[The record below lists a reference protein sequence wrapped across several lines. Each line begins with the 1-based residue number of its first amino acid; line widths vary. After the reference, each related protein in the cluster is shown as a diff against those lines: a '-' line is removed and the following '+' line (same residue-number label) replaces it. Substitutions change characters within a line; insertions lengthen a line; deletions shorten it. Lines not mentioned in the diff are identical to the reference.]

1 LKRRVLRVHHLR
13 EGGFGWRWCD
23 LCCWCRRSYVVDVLI
38 NQYTFAYFTGKSQLC
53 RGAMISSE
61 LKQGL
66 NRWIPSVKQEITLK
80 VVNA

>member
-38 NQYTFAYFTGKSQLC
+38 TLDLPVHAWVCDYC
-53 RGAMISSE
+53 
-61 LKQGL
+61 
-66 NRWIPSVKQEITLK
+66 SVYLDVVVIIEI
-80 VVNA
+80 

>member
-38 NQYTFAYFTGKSQLC
+38 TSRIAGIVRL
-53 RGAMISSE
+53 
-61 LKQGL
+61 
-66 NRWIPSVKQEITLK
+66 V
-80 VVNA
+80 